1 MIGMK
6 RMRSNAMPTTRNADD
21 TPDWRSAI
29 LADPSRVL
37 ADGELMNALLGV
49 RRDGNITDLNAAA
62 RARLQGEITLLKA
75 ANEDLQDMLRGNLAA
90 QASAHAA
97 VMGLMD
103 EPTLAALDRRLA
115 GHTATTLG
123 LEAVRVCLEGITA
136 LPRAIAILPAAPGL
150 KAAMLGEA
158 SERLGAPDPRLSGPV
173 YGVQASRVASEA
185 VIALEGRGFSGVL
198 CLGSAR
204 RDAFRPSDAAD
215 LAHFLARILER
226 RLEALL
232 PR

>member
-6 RMRSNAMPTTRNADD
+6 RMRSNAMPATRNAVDM
-21 TPDWRSAI
+21 PDWRSAI

-49 RRDGNITDLNAAA
+49 RDDANVADLNAAA
-62 RARLQGEITLLKA
+62 RARLQSEITLLKA
-75 ANEDLQDMLRGNLAA
+75 ANEDLQHMLRGNLAA

-150 KAAMLGEA
+150 KAAMLGDA
-158 SERLGAPDPRLSGPV
+158 SERLGAPDPRLCGPI

-185 VIALEGRGFSGVL
+185 VIALAGRSFEGVL

-204 RDAFRPSDAAD
+204 RDAFRANDAAD
-215 LAHFLARILER
+215 LAHFLARVLER
-226 RLEALL
+226 RLETLL

>member
-6 RMRSNAMPTTRNADD
+6 RMRSNAMPAARNADE

-37 ADGELMNALLGV
+37 GDAELMHALLGV
-49 RRDGNITDLNAAA
+49 KTEANVTDLNAAA
-62 RARLQGEITLLKA
+62 RARLQSEITLLKA
-75 ANEDLQDMLRGNLAA
+75 ANEGLQDMLRGNLAA

-103 EPTLAALDRRLA
+103 EPSLAALDRRLA

-123 LEAVRVCLEGITA
+123 LEAVRVCLEGIAA
-136 LPRAIAILPAAPGL
+136 LPRPIAILPAAPGL
-150 KAAMLGEA
+150 KVAMLGEA
-158 SERLGAPDPRLSGPV
+158 SERLGVPDPRLSGPI
-173 YGVQASRVASEA
+173 YGVQAGRVASEA

-204 RDAFRPSDAAD
+204 RDAFRANDAAD

>member
-1 MIGMK
+1 MIGTK
-6 RMRSNAMPTTRNADD
+6 RMRSNSSPAARE
-21 TPDWRSAI
+21 TPAARDWRSAI
-29 LADPSRVL
+29 LADPSQVL
-37 ADGELMNALLGV
+37 ADGELMNTLLGV
-49 RRDGNITDLNAAA
+49 PSGTNITDLNVAA
-62 RARLQGEITLLKA
+62 RQRLQSEITLLQA
-75 ANEDLQDMLRGNLAA
+75 ANEDLLDRLRGNLAA

-103 EPTLAALDRRLA
+103 EPSLAALDRRLA

-150 KAAMLGEA
+150 KTAMLGEA
-158 SERLGAPDPRLSGPV
+158 SERLGPPDPRLSGPI
-173 YGVQASRVASEA
+173 YGVQAGRVASEA

-204 RDAFRPSDAAD
+204 RDAFRPDDAAD

-226 RLEALL
+226 RLESLL
-232 PR
+232 G

>member
-1 MIGMK
+1 MIGIN
-6 RMRSNAMPTTRNADD
+6 RMRPKPVPAHQETPDA
-21 TPDWRSAI
+21 PDWRSAV
-29 LADPSRVL
+29 LADPARVL
-37 ADGELMNALLGV
+37 ADGEVMNALLGV
-49 RRDGNITDLNAAA
+49 DAGANITDLNAAA
-62 RARLQGEITLLKA
+62 RARLQGEISRLKA
-75 ANEDLQDMLRGNLAA
+75 ANESLQDMLKGNLAA

-97 VMGLMD
+97 IMGLMD
-103 EPTLAALDRRLA
+103 EPSLAALDRRLA

-150 KAAMLGEA
+150 RSAMLGECVQK
-158 SERLGAPDPRLSGPV
+158 LGAPDPRLAGSI
-173 YGVQASRVASEA
+173 YGVQAGRVASEA

-204 RDAFRPSDAAD
+204 RDAFRPADAPD
-215 LAHFLARILER
+215 LAHFLARVLER

-232 PR
+232 VR

>member
-6 RMRSNAMPTTRNADD
+6 RMRSNAMPATRQSSE

-29 LADPSRVL
+29 LADPARVL
-37 ADGELMNALLGV
+37 ADDELMNTLLGV
-49 RRDGNITDLNAAA
+49 SAGANITDLNAAA
-62 RARLQGEITLLKA
+62 RTRLQSEITLLKA
-75 ANEDLQDMLRGNLAA
+75 ANESLQDMLRGNLAA

-97 VMGLMD
+97 IMGLID
-103 EPTLAALDRRLA
+103 EPSLSALDRRLA

-123 LEAVRVCLEGITA
+123 LEAVRVCLEGVTA

-150 KAAMLGEA
+150 KLALMGDA
-158 SERLGAPDPRLSGPV
+158 SERLGPPDARFAAPI

-185 VIALEGRGFSGVL
+185 VIAMEGRGFQGVL

-204 RDAFRPSDAAD
+204 RDAFRANDAAD
-215 LAHFLARILER
+215 LAHFLARVLER

-232 PR
+232 ER

>member
-1 MIGMK
+1 MIGIK
-6 RMRSNAMPTTRNADD
+6 RMRPNPVPAARETAD

-37 ADGELMNALLGV
+37 ADAELMNTLLGV
-49 RRDGNITDLNAAA
+49 QADTNVTDLNAAA
-62 RARLQGEITLLKA
+62 RARLQSEITLLKA
-75 ANEDLQDMLRGNLAA
+75 ANKDLLDRLRGNLAA

-103 EPTLAALDRRLA
+103 EPSLSALDRRLA

-150 KAAMLGEA
+150 KMAMMGEA
-158 SERLGAPDPRLSGPV
+158 SECLGAPDPRLSAPI

-204 RDAFRPSDAAD
+204 RDAFRLDDAAD
-215 LAHFLARILER
+215 LAHFLARVLER
-226 RLEALL
+226 RLEALME
-232 PR
+232 R

>member
-1 MIGMK
+1 MIGIR
-6 RMRSNAMPTTRNADD
+6 RMRNNPMAATRQEPEA
-21 TPDWRSAI
+21 PDWRSVI

-37 ADGELMNALLGV
+37 ADGELMNSLLGV
-49 RRDGNITDLNAAA
+49 TSNAGVTDLNAVA
-62 RARLQGEITLLKA
+62 RARLQSEIALLKA
-75 ANEDLQDMLRGNLAA
+75 ANEDLQGMLRGNLAA

-97 VMGLMD
+97 VIGLMD
-103 EPTLAALDRRLA
+103 EPSLAALDRRLA

-150 KAAMLGEA
+150 KAAMLDGQ
-158 SERLGAPDPRLSGPV
+158 SERLGAPDTRLAAPI
-173 YGVQASRVASEA
+173 YGVQAGRVASEA
-185 VIALEGRGFSGVL
+185 VIALEGRGFTGVL

-204 RDAFRPSDAAD
+204 RDAFRPSDAPD
-215 LAHFLARILER
+215 LAHFLARVLER

-232 PR
+232 ER

>member
-1 MIGMK
+1 MIGIK
-6 RMRSNAMPTTRNADD
+6 RMRS
-21 TPDWRSAI
+21 TPMAASPAKPDSEDWRRAI
-29 LADPSRVL
+29 LADPARIL
-37 ADGELMNALLGV
+37 GDGELMQALTGSPASGDV
-49 RRDGNITDLNAAA
+49 VDLNAVA
-62 RARLQGEITLLKA
+62 RARLHSEIVCLKA

-97 VMGLMD
+97 VIGLMD
-103 EPTLAALDRRLA
+103 EPNLAALDRRLA

-150 KAAMLGEA
+150 KLAMLDGQ
-158 SERLGAPDPRLSGPV
+158 SERLGAPDARLAGAI
-173 YGVQASRVASEA
+173 YGVQAGRVASEA
-185 VIALEGRGFSGVL
+185 VIGLEGRGFSGVL

-204 RDAFRPSDAAD
+204 RDAFRPNDAPD

-232 PR
+232 AR